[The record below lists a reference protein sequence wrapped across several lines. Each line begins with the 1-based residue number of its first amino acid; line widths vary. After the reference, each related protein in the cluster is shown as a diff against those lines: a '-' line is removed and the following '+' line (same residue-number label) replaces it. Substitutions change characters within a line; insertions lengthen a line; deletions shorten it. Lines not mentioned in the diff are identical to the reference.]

1 MSPVIKGE
9 SNQTR
14 NQNFDRLSLYS
25 GSVPIAKK
33 FSVLSLKKETFLAE
47 KQLVTASSTAKG
59 SVTGECE
66 GHVSSEI
73 AVING
78 CHASQ

>member
-33 FSVLSLKKETFLAE
+33 FSVLSLKKETFL
-47 KQLVTASSTAKG
+47 TASSTAKG

>member
-1 MSPVIKGE
+1 MSPEHLRSSGE

-14 NQNFDRLSLYS
+14 DQNFDRLSLYS

-33 FSVLSLKKETFLAE
+33 SSVLSLKKETFLAE
-47 KQLVTASSTAKG
+47 KQLVKG

-66 GHVSSEI
+66 GHGSSEI
-73 AVING
+73 TVING